1 MNNYKITYHHSIIQ
15 NSKTVSQSMNK
26 ETSNYYQIITGKIT
40 ELEVI
45 DTDLSL
51 FGKGTLASLPVLGQ
65 LAFGNTTEAASQI
78 GMATGQEEAVDYL
91 NSVQYFRC
99 KIGHLTVQGIF
110 CRAFF
115 RNGDQVEVVVEP
127 LEDGSYY
134 AYALRRPIDH
144 RLWLYPWAMKGT
156 KANNKVAFKEAG
168 IFSLSVF
175 ILSLI
180 IILFITDEFLIIAF
194 FTSVSIL
201 FYGLFFLMFFWI
213 HKNMLSGGSKEADK
227 IFATLGYP
235 KPKTVNME
243 KEYMEMF
250 FNNKSMDEPDFYIDV
265 TTDEFNRKD
274 PAGVKWVAFYREAP
288 TIPDYIT
295 VIHTEIEKNKPTPAI
310 GNTTEWG

>member
-1 MNNYKITYHHSIIQ
+1 MKNKHS
-15 NSKTVSQSMNK
+15 
-26 ETSNYYQIITGKIT
+26 EYYQIITGKIA

-51 FGKGTLASLPVLGQ
+51 FGKGSFASLPILGQ
-65 LAFGNTTEAASQI
+65 LALGNTTEAASQL
-78 GMATGQEEAVDYL
+78 GMATDQEETVNYL

-99 KIGHLTVQGIF
+99 KLGNLTVQGIF

-156 KANNKVAFKEAG
+156 KANNKEALKYTGILMLIIYFGTLSMAG
-168 IFSLSVF
+168 ILSYDYLIFLCLSF
-175 ILSLI
+175 IVITIVDGLI
-180 IILFITDEFLIIAF
+180 FLALFW
-194 FTSVSIL
+194 S
-201 FYGLFFLMFFWI
+201 Y
-213 HKNMLSGGSKEADK
+213 KNMLGGGSKEADK

-235 KPKTVNME
+235 KPKAVNME
-243 KEYMEMF
+243 EEYMEMF
-250 FNNKSMDEPDFYIDV
+250 FNNKSMKDPDFYIDV
-265 TTDEFNRKD
+265 TTDEFKRND

-288 TIPDYIT
+288 PIPDYIT
-295 VIHTEIEKNKPTPAI
+295 VIHTD
-310 GNTTEWG
+310 

>member
-1 MNNYKITYHHSIIQ
+1 
-15 NSKTVSQSMNK
+15 MNK
-26 ETSNYYQIITGKIT
+26 ETSNYYQIIIGKIT

-45 DTDLSL
+45 DTNLNL
-51 FGKGTLASLPVLGQ
+51 FGKGTLANLPILGQ
-65 LAFGNTTEAASQI
+65 LAFGNTTEATSQI

-156 KANNKVAFKEAG
+156 KASSKKAFKGAG
-168 IFSLSVF
+168 IFTLCMF
-175 ILSLI
+175 IGSLI
-180 IILFITDEFLIIAF
+180 LYLCLTQILWIIAIF
-194 FTSVSIL
+194 IGTSLIFHGLIFLFLFWLYKNIL
-201 FYGLFFLMFFWI
+201 G
-213 HKNMLSGGSKEADK
+213 GGSKEADK

-235 KPKTVNME
+235 EPKNVDME
-243 KEYMEMF
+243 EEYMEMF
-250 FNNKSMDEPDFYIDV
+250 FNNKSMNEPDFYIDV

-310 GNTTEWG
+310 GNTTEWR